1 MSDPT
6 ANRGASVSHGSQ
18 RTTAPRARARSNPAE
33 DSKCL
38 KAFDTEINY
47 ALQKDRNDACVEGT
61 GQWFFHHPVYEAFQ
75 RSKEPHLLLVTAE
88 AGGGKSTIMRT
99 LIDTLQTANEASLM
113 SYFFFKDDDD
123 SLRGYGDALSTV
135 VYQLLS
141 QDHTLVQH
149 ARGPHKEHGDAIKHR
164 TEVMWQIISRIAAE
178 AERDVY
184 CIFDAVDE
192 CAGEGRERFLANLAR
207 LFGNSLPTPSR
218 LKVVISSRP
227 WEEENRL
234 FTELLGSPRISHLV
248 GENATVQSDIRTVI
262 RLQVKE
268 IAQEKQ
274 LDENTEALL
283 LERLIRKNVRT
294 RSFLAIRMAF
304 EMLRSAV
311 RMNREATEEVIDEI
325 IAGVPQQLG
334 DQFNNML
341 NHTPDKEHAWRLLC
355 VILVARRTIKIP
367 EFKVIY
373 ALTQRSCSNLGLA
386 KSYDELDLTAND
398 EEFKSMVR
406 ARCGL
411 FITFGKNSVYLFH
424 QTAREFL
431 MTTEGMAV
439 APLFDRLAQN
449 PGSLDANE
457 VASWKGCISKE
468 DANLVCATVCLD
480 ILNMDISRQRILEIF
495 DSLNAGNDMFQDI
508 QDFVSPRPF
517 FMYAAFNW
525 HEHII
530 LSGDGASETLLDDKY
545 CAVLD
550 IGKPKFWAWFL
561 PLNEYINTSTV
572 HPKAVISSVWAPDEK
587 KHRKPK
593 VLIGRLKAVTN
604 L

>member
-1 MSDPT
+1 
-6 ANRGASVSHGSQ
+6 
-18 RTTAPRARARSNPAE
+18 
-33 DSKCL
+33 
-38 KAFDTEINY
+38 
-47 ALQKDRNDACVEGT
+47 
-61 GQWFFHHPVYEAFQ
+61 
-75 RSKEPHLLLVTAE
+75 
-88 AGGGKSTIMRT
+88 
-99 LIDTLQTANEASLM
+99 
-113 SYFFFKDDDD
+113 
-123 SLRGYGDALSTV
+123 
-135 VYQLLS
+135 
-141 QDHTLVQH
+141 
-149 ARGPHKEHGDAIKHR
+149 
-164 TEVMWQIISRIAAE
+164 
-178 AERDVY
+178 
-184 CIFDAVDE
+184 
-192 CAGEGRERFLANLAR
+192 
-207 LFGNSLPTPSR
+207 
-218 LKVVISSRP
+218 
-227 WEEENRL
+227 
-234 FTELLGSPRISHLV
+234 
-248 GENATVQSDIRTVI
+248 
-262 RLQVKE
+262 
-268 IAQEKQ
+268 
-274 LDENTEALL
+274 
-283 LERLIRKNVRT
+283 
-294 RSFLAIRMAF
+294 
-304 EMLRSAV
+304 MLRSAV
-311 RMNREATEEVIDEI
+311 RMNREVTEEVIDEI

-431 MTTEGMAV
+431 MTTEDMAV
-439 APLFDRLAQN
+439 APPFDRLAQN

-480 ILNMDISRQRILEIF
+480 ILNMGISRQRILEIF

-530 LSGDGASETLLDDKY
+530 LSGDSASKTLLDDRY
-545 CAVLD
+545 CAILD
-550 IGKPKFWAWFL
+550 IGKPEFWAWFL

-587 KHRKPK
+587 KHRHSVQYGLFLRESCLQNLFPMGNKVHALFKDADPMPK
-593 VLIGRLKAVTN
+593 
-604 L
+604 